1 VGSRQRALNAVASA
15 SVIDCCFSLP
25 EIWRM
30 TETKPSGET
39 TAVQDYLK
47 AIHELN
53 VGGEAA
59 ATSLIAERLGV
70 AAGSVTG
77 MLKRLASRGLV
88 EHVPYY
94 GARLTGTG
102 EAEAIRLIRR
112 HRVLELFLVQVL
124 GYGWD
129 EVHEEAERLEH
140 AVSDRLIERM
150 SAVLGDPAEDPHGA
164 PIPGVGVAFED
175 RQYPS
180 LWDMDAGASGVLRR
194 VPDEDPVA
202 LRYLA
207 ELDMRPGVGVEVGRR
222 APGNVPWRVRVGGDE
237 HVVGAE
243 LSRAVQVGPM
253 GQDGADG
260 GRHSTAAARGAGVRG
275 GARTA
280 GVLAARGARGR
291 RSHPRG
297 DE

>member
-1 VGSRQRALNAVASA
+1 
-15 SVIDCCFSLP
+15 
-25 EIWRM
+25 M
-30 TETKPSGET
+30 TETKPTGET

-53 VGGEAA
+53 VGGGSA

-94 GARLTGTG
+94 GARLTDTG
-102 EAEAIRLIRR
+102 ETEAIRLIRR

-140 AVSDRLIERM
+140 AVSDLLIERM
-150 SAVLGDPAEDPHGA
+150 AAVLGDPAEDPHGA
-164 PIPGVGVAFED
+164 PIPEVGVAFED
-175 RQYPS
+175 RQYPA
-180 LWDMDAGASGVLRR
+180 LWELETGMSGVLRR
-194 VPDEDPVA
+194 VPDEDAAA

-207 ELDMRPGVGVEVGRR
+207 ELDLRPGVSLHVVDR
-222 APGNVPWRVRVGGDE
+222 APFNGPLRVRVGD
-237 HVVGAE
+237 VVHTIGAE
-243 LSRAVQVGPM
+243 LSRALQVERI
-253 GQDGADG
+253 DGDADG
-260 GRHSTAAARGAGVRG
+260 
-275 GARTA
+275 
-280 GVLAARGARGR
+280 
-291 RSHPRG
+291 
-297 DE
+297 

>member
-1 VGSRQRALNAVASA
+1 
-15 SVIDCCFSLP
+15 
-25 EIWRM
+25 M
-30 TETKPSGET
+30 TETKPAGET

-53 VGGEAA
+53 VGGGSA

-94 GARLTGTG
+94 GARLTETG
-102 EAEAIRLIRR
+102 ETEAIRLIRR

-140 AVSDRLIERM
+140 AVSDLLIERM
-150 SAVLGDPAEDPHGA
+150 AAVLGDPAEDPHGA
-164 PIPGVGVAFED
+164 PIPEVGVAFED

-180 LWDMDAGASGVLRR
+180 LWELETGMSGVLRR
-194 VPDEDPVA
+194 VPDEDAAA

-207 ELDMRPGVGVEVGRR
+207 ELDLRPGVALHVVDR
-222 APGNVPWRVRVGGDE
+222 APFNGPLRVRVGD
-237 HVVGAE
+237 VVHTIGAE
-243 LSRAVQVGPM
+243 LSRALQVERI
-253 GQDGADG
+253 DGDADG
-260 GRHSTAAARGAGVRG
+260 
-275 GARTA
+275 
-280 GVLAARGARGR
+280 
-291 RSHPRG
+291 
-297 DE
+297 

>member
-1 VGSRQRALNAVASA
+1 
-15 SVIDCCFSLP
+15 
-25 EIWRM
+25 M
-30 TETKPSGET
+30 TEAKPTGET

-53 VGGEAA
+53 VGGGSA

-94 GARLTGTG
+94 GARLTDTG
-102 EAEAIRLIRR
+102 ETEAIRLIRR

-140 AVSDRLIERM
+140 AVSDLLIERM
-150 SAVLGDPAEDPHGA
+150 AAVLGDPAEDPHGA
-164 PIPGVGVAFED
+164 PIPEVGVAFED

-180 LWDMDAGASGVLRR
+180 LWELETGMSGVLRR
-194 VPDEDPVA
+194 VPDEDAAA

-207 ELDMRPGVGVEVGRR
+207 ELDLRPGVSLDVVDR
-222 APGNVPWRVRVGGDE
+222 APFNGPLRVRVGD
-237 HVVGAE
+237 VVHTIGAE
-243 LSRAVQVGPM
+243 LSRALQVERI
-253 GQDGADG
+253 DGDADG
-260 GRHSTAAARGAGVRG
+260 
-275 GARTA
+275 
-280 GVLAARGARGR
+280 
-291 RSHPRG
+291 
-297 DE
+297 